1 MTDMAEMAE
10 GWYTDPAPADPA
22 MPTTMRYWDGKGWTA
37 RTRAA
42 NRKEL
47 AAWREAVAVERHRQ
61 AEQHAAYVE
70 TYVAEHGT
78 VPPEVAA
85 AASYTPRDVTP
96 DGQLLAGWW
105 QRFGAILVDGLIAG
119 GLSVLFGWS
128 FLHEVWAA
136 YSTYVQLAVDAA
148 RTGAQPPAASGLLD
162 AVTGPL
168 VAFLVVSWVVKGV
181 YGIGFLKAFSATP
194 GKMLLWLEVRLRER
208 PGPLPWGTVLAR
220 WFMQNL
226 GSVVSVVPLVGL
238 LGSVYSLLDDLW
250 PLWDG
255 QRQAL
260 HDKVARTNV
269 VRTR

>member
-1 MTDMAEMAE
+1 MTEMTEMVE
-10 GWYTDPAPADPA
+10 GWYTDPAPANPG

-37 RTRAA
+37 RTRPAS
-42 NRKEL
+42 RKEM
-47 AAWREAVAVERHRQ
+47 AAWRESVATERLRR
-61 AEQHAAYVE
+61 AEEHAAYVE
-70 TYVAEHGT
+70 SYVAEHGV

-85 AASYTPRDVTP
+85 AATYTPRDVTP
-96 DGQLLAGWW
+96 DGQLLAGWG
-105 QRFGAILVDGLIAG
+105 QRFGAILVDGLLTG
-119 GLSVLFGWS
+119 GLSVLLGWS
-128 FLHEVWAA
+128 FLQKVGAA
-136 YSTYVQLAVDAA
+136 YATYVQLAVEAA
-148 RTGAQPPAASGLLD
+148 RTGAQPPSTSVLL
-162 AVTGPL
+162 AGVTGPL
-168 VAFLVVSWVVKGV
+168 VGFLLVSWVVKGV

-194 GKMLLWLEVRLRER
+194 GKMLLRLEVRLRER

-226 GSVVSVVPLVGL
+226 GGVVSLVPLVGL

-255 QRQAL
+255 KRQAL